1 MSDRSVILALLDGW
15 EGGAVVSTNDG
26 DPVGV
31 LEWSESVALAAMQV
45 SLMQSDIAATT
56 SDKSLVIKQAV
67 LDDAVARFCEV
78 AAEDRPDLLDWL
90 TPLVGEM
97 DCQEAAADAIA
108 AQGRRLPGHF
118 DSRERSLLL
127 LVDLILFDPW
137 PAKASWHPATRRT
150 ALEALADEFPH
161 LDRTDLDRMR
171 DEHKLLLRRLRR
183 KSVHWG
189 KVAVIGA
196 AGLAAGV
203 ATGGWAAPVIGAAI
217 GSAAGLTGAA
227 ATSAGLA
234 TLGGGAIAAG
244 GFGIAGGTALVT
256 GLGGIAGAGAAAA
269 GARWTPWTTGQVV
282 ADAMRLDLIAR
293 CVLIEAENRDEKQR
307 RVVQSL
313 QDRLEKVVADGE
325 RLLDRIRE
333 LSRENARLTAE
344 NKELR
349 DELRRQ
355 HADAKRAEGALEV
368 ILDRLPET
376 APL

>member
-1 MSDRSVILALLDGW
+1 MSASDG
-15 EGGAVVSTNDG
+15 E
-26 DPVGV
+26 PVGV

-45 SLMQSDIAATT
+45 ALMQSDIGAT
-56 SDKSLVIKQAV
+56 KSGKSVAVKQAV
-67 LDDAVARFCEV
+67 LDDAVARFRRV
-78 AAEDRPDLLDWL
+78 AAEDRPDRPDWL
-90 TPLVGEM
+90 TALLVNM
-97 DCQEAAADAIA
+97 DTPETGADVIA
-108 AQGRRLPGHF
+108 AHGRCLPRRFG
-118 DSRERSLLL
+118 SRERSLLV

-137 PAKASWHPATRRT
+137 PAKTSWHNATHRT
-150 ALEALADEFPH
+150 NLEALVDDFPH
-161 LDRTDLDRMR
+161 LDRADLDRMR
-171 DEHKLLLRRLRR
+171 DEHTLLLRRLRR

-189 KVAVIGA
+189 KVAFIGA

-203 ATGGWAAPVIGAAI
+203 ATGGWAAPAIGAAI

-244 GFGIAGGTALVT
+244 GFGIAGGTAVVT
-256 GLGGIAGAGAAAA
+256 GLGGIAGAGVAAA

-307 RVVQSL
+307 RVVLSL
-313 QDRLEKVVADGE
+313 QERLERVVADGE

-344 NKELR
+344 NKSLR
-349 DELRRQ
+349 EELRRQ
-355 HADAKRAEGALEV
+355 HADVKRAEGALEV

-376 APL
+376 AA

>member
-1 MSDRSVILALLDGW
+1 MSPS
-15 EGGAVVSTNDG
+15 DG
-26 DPVGV
+26 DAVGV
-31 LEWSESVALAAMQV
+31 LEWWESVALAAMQV
-45 SLMQSDIAATT
+45 SLMQSDIEAT
-56 SDKSLVIKQAV
+56 KSVKAGAVKEAV
-67 LDDAVARFCEV
+67 LGDAVTSFHRV
-78 AAEDRPDLLDWL
+78 VAEDRPDRPDWL
-90 TPLVGEM
+90 TPLLVDM
-97 DCQEAAADAIA
+97 DTQKDAAADRIA
-108 AQGRRLPGHF
+108 EHGRHLPRCFGL
-118 DSRERSLLL
+118 RERSLLV

-137 PAKASWHPATRRT
+137 PAKTSWHTATHRA
-150 ALEALADEFPH
+150 ALEALVDEFPY

-171 DEHKLLLRRLRR
+171 DEHALLLRRLRR

-256 GLGGIAGAGAAAA
+256 GIGGIAGAGAAAA

-293 CVLIEAENRDEKQR
+293 CVLIEAQNRDEKQR

-313 QDRLEKVVADGE
+313 QERLEKVVADGE

-349 DELRRQ
+349 EELRKQ
-355 HADAKRAEGALEV
+355 HADVKRAEGALEV
-368 ILDRLPET
+368 ILERLPEPV
-376 APL
+376 AQ

>member
-1 MSDRSVILALLDGW
+1 M
-15 EGGAVVSTNDG
+15 
-26 DPVGV
+26 
-31 LEWSESVALAAMQV
+31 
-45 SLMQSDIAATT
+45 
-56 SDKSLVIKQAV
+56 
-67 LDDAVARFCEV
+67 LDDAVAGFREV
-78 AAEDRPDLLDWL
+78 AAEDRPDRPDWL
-90 TPLVGEM
+90 TALLVNM
-97 DCQEAAADAIA
+97 DTPETAADVIA
-108 AQGRRLPGHF
+108 AHGRCLPRRFG
-118 DSRERSLLL
+118 SRERSLLV

-137 PAKASWHPATRRT
+137 PAKTSWHNATHRT
-150 ALEALADEFPH
+150 NLEALVDEFPHLH

-171 DEHKLLLRRLRR
+171 DEHTLLLRRLRR

-244 GFGIAGGTALVT
+244 GFGIAGGTAVVT

-307 RVVQSL
+307 RVVLSL
-313 QDRLEKVVADGE
+313 QERLEKVVADGE

-333 LSRENARLTAE
+333 LSRENACLTAE

-349 DELRRQ
+349 EELRRQ
-355 HADAKRAEGALEV
+355 HADAKRAEGALKV

-376 APL
+376 AAP

>member
-1 MSDRSVILALLDGW
+1 MSTS
-15 EGGAVVSTNDG
+15 DG

-45 SLMQSDIAATT
+45 SLMQSDLDATT
-56 SDKSLVIKQAV
+56 SGKSGAVKDAV
-67 LDDAVARFCEV
+67 LGDAVEGFRRV
-78 AAEDRPDLLDWL
+78 AAEGRPDRPEWL
-90 TPLVGEM
+90 TTLVGEM
-97 DCQEAAADAIA
+97 DTQETAAAADAIA
-108 AQGRRLPGHF
+108 DQGRRLPRLFG
-118 DSRERSLLL
+118 SRERSLLV
-127 LVDLILFDPW
+127 LVNLILFDPW
-137 PAKASWHPATRRT
+137 PAKASWHAATRRT
-150 ALEALADEFPH
+150 ALEALVDDFPH

-171 DEHKLLLRRLRR
+171 DEHTLLLRRLRR

-189 KVAVIGA
+189 KVAFIGA

-256 GLGGIAGAGAAAA
+256 GLGGIAGASVAAA

-313 QDRLEKVVADGE
+313 QERLEKVVADGE

-349 DELRRQ
+349 EELRRQ

-376 APL
+376 AAL

>member
-1 MSDRSVILALLDGW
+1 MSTSDV
-15 EGGAVVSTNDG
+15 

-45 SLMQSDIAATT
+45 SLMRSDIDATKPDMT
-56 SDKSLVIKQAV
+56 VAVKAAV
-67 LDDAVARFCEV
+67 LGDAVAGFRQV
-78 AAEDRPDLLDWL
+78 AAEDRSDRPDWL
-90 TPLVGEM
+90 TPLLVDIGTQM
-97 DCQEAAADAIA
+97 DAAADAIA
-108 AQGRRLPGHF
+108 AQGRRLPQCFG
-118 DSRERSLLL
+118 SRERSLLL

-137 PAKASWHPATRRT
+137 PAKTSWHTATHRA
-150 ALEALADEFPH
+150 ALEALADEFPN

-171 DEHKLLLRRLRR
+171 EEHKLLLRRLRR
-183 KSVHWG
+183 KGVHWG

-203 ATGGWAAPVIGAAI
+203 ATGGWAAPAIGAAI

-256 GLGGIAGAGAAAA
+256 GLGGIAGAGVAAA

-282 ADAMRLDLIAR
+282 AEAMRLDLIAR
-293 CVLIEAENRDEKQR
+293 CVLIEGENRDEKQR

-313 QDRLEKVVADGE
+313 QERLEKVVADGE
-325 RLLDRIRE
+325 RLLDRIRD
-333 LSRENARLTAE
+333 LSGENARLTVE

-349 DELRRQ
+349 EELRRQ

-376 APL
+376 AA

>member
-1 MSDRSVILALLDGW
+1 MSTSDV
-15 EGGAVVSTNDG
+15 

-56 SDKSLVIKQAV
+56 SDKSLVIKEAV
-67 LDDAVARFCEV
+67 LDEALTGFRKVAS
-78 AAEDRPDLLDWL
+78 EDRPDRPECL
-90 TPLVGEM
+90 TPLLVDM
-97 DCQEAAADAIA
+97 DTQEAAANAISG
-108 AQGRRLPGHF
+108 QGRRLPRMF
-118 DSRERSLLL
+118 DSQERSLLV

-137 PAKASWHPATRRT
+137 PAKAPWHAATRRT
-150 ALEALADEFPH
+150 ALEALVDEFPH
-161 LDRTDLDRMR
+161 VDRADLDRMR
-171 DEHKLLLRRLRR
+171 EEHKLLLRRLRR

-217 GSAAGLTGAA
+217 GGAAGLTGAA

-313 QDRLEKVVADGE
+313 QERLERVVADGE

-333 LSRENARLTAE
+333 LSRENARLTAA

-349 DELRRQ
+349 EELRRQ

-376 APL
+376 AAL

>member
-1 MSDRSVILALLDGW
+1 M
-15 EGGAVVSTNDG
+15 STNDG
-26 DPVGV
+26 DPVGTLV
-31 LEWSESVALAAMQV
+31 WSESVALAAMQV
-45 SLMQSDIAATT
+45 SLMRSDIGATK
-56 SDKSLVIKQAV
+56 SDKSVAIKEAV
-67 LDDAVARFCEV
+67 LGDAVTGFLEV
-78 AAEDRPDLLDWL
+78 VAEDRPDRPEWL
-90 TPLVGEM
+90 IALVGEM
-97 DCQEAAADAIA
+97 DSPEAAADRIA
-108 AQGRRLPGHF
+108 EQGRCLPQLFG
-118 DSRERSLLL
+118 SRERSLLV
-127 LVDLILFDPW
+127 LVDLVLFDPW
-137 PAKASWHPATRRT
+137 PAKASWHNATHRT
-150 ALEALADEFPH
+150 TLEALVDDFPH

-171 DEHKLLLRRLRR
+171 NEHTLLLRQLRR

-203 ATGGWAAPVIGAAI
+203 ATGGWAAPAIGAAI

-256 GLGGIAGAGAAAA
+256 GIGGIAGAGVAAA

-313 QDRLEKVVADGE
+313 QERLERVVADGE

-344 NKELR
+344 NKALR
-349 DELRRQ
+349 EELRRQ
-355 HADAKRAEGALEV
+355 HADAKRAEDALEV
-368 ILDRLPET
+368 ILERLPEP
-376 APL
+376 AQ

>member
-1 MSDRSVILALLDGW
+1 M
-15 EGGAVVSTNDG
+15 STNDG
-26 DPVGV
+26 DPVGTLV
-31 LEWSESVALAAMQV
+31 WSESVALAAMQV
-45 SLMQSDIAATT
+45 SLMRSDIGATK
-56 SDKSLVIKQAV
+56 SDKSVAVKEAV
-67 LDDAVARFCEV
+67 LGDAVMKFLEV
-78 AAEDRPDLLDWL
+78 VAEDRPDRPDWL
-90 TPLVGEM
+90 TALVVDIDAVE
-97 DCQEAAADAIA
+97 AADAIA
-108 AQGRRLPGHF
+108 EHGRCVPQLF

-127 LVDLILFDPW
+127 LVDLILYDPW
-137 PAKASWHPATRRT
+137 PAKTSWHTATHRT
-150 ALEALADEFPH
+150 NLEALVDEFPH
-161 LDRTDLDRMR
+161 LDRTDVDRMR

-203 ATGGWAAPVIGAAI
+203 ATGGWAAPAIGAAI

-256 GLGGIAGAGAAAA
+256 GIGGIAGAGAAAA
-269 GARWTPWTTGQVV
+269 GARWTSWTTGQVV

-313 QDRLEKVVADGE
+313 QERLERVVADGE

-349 DELRRQ
+349 EELRRQ

-368 ILDRLPET
+368 ILDRLPEP
-376 APL
+376 AA

>member
-1 MSDRSVILALLDGW
+1 MSM
-15 EGGAVVSTNDG
+15 NDV
-26 DPVGV
+26 DPIGT
-31 LEWSESVALAAMQV
+31 LEWPESLALAAMQV
-45 SLMQSDIAATT
+45 SLMQSDIDATT
-56 SDKSLVIKQAV
+56 SDKSLVIKEAV
-67 LDDAVARFCEV
+67 LDDAVAGFLEV
-78 AAEDRPDLLDWL
+78 AAEDRPDRPDWL
-90 TPLVGEM
+90 TPLVTDM
-97 DCQEAAADAIA
+97 DTQKSAADAIA
-108 AQGRRLPGHF
+108 TQGRRLPQLF
-118 DSRERSLLL
+118 DSRERSMLV

-137 PAKASWHPATRRT
+137 PAKASWQTVTRRT
-150 ALEALADEFPH
+150 ALEALVDEFPH
-161 LDRTDLDRMR
+161 LDRADLNRMR
-171 DEHKLLLRRLRR
+171 DENTLLLRRLRR

-203 ATGGWAAPVIGAAI
+203 ATGGWAAPMIGAAI

-244 GFGIAGGTALVT
+244 GFGVAGGTALVT

-307 RVVQSL
+307 RVVLSL
-313 QDRLEKVVADGE
+313 QERLERVVADGE

-349 DELRRQ
+349 EELRRQ
-355 HADAKRAEGALEV
+355 HADVKRAEGALEV
-368 ILDRLPET
+368 ILDRLPEPA
-376 APL
+376 AP

>member
-1 MSDRSVILALLDGW
+1 MSTR
-15 EGGAVVSTNDG
+15 DG
-26 DPVGV
+26 DPVGA

-45 SLMQSDIAATT
+45 SLMQSDLDATT
-56 SDKSLVIKQAV
+56 SDKSVAVKEAV
-67 LDDAVARFCEV
+67 LDEAVARFRRV
-78 AAEDRPDLLDWL
+78 AAEDRPDRPDWL
-90 TPLVGEM
+90 TPLVADM
-97 DCQEAAADAIA
+97 STQKDAAADAIA
-108 AQGRRLPGHF
+108 AQGRRLPRCF
-118 DSRERSLLL
+118 DSRERSLLV

-137 PAKASWHPATRRT
+137 AAKASWHAATRRT
-150 ALEALADEFPH
+150 ALEALVDDFPH

-171 DEHKLLLRRLRR
+171 DEHTLLLRRLRR

-203 ATGGWAAPVIGAAI
+203 ATGGWAAPAIGAAI

-256 GLGGIAGAGAAAA
+256 GLGGIAGAGVAAA

-293 CVLIEAENRDEKQR
+293 CVLIEAQNRDEKQR

-313 QDRLEKVVADGE
+313 QERLEKVVADGD

-349 DELRRQ
+349 EELRRQ

-368 ILDRLPET
+368 ILERLPEP
-376 APL
+376 AAL

>member
-1 MSDRSVILALLDGW
+1 MSPS
-15 EGGAVVSTNDG
+15 DG
-26 DPVGV
+26 DPIGT

-45 SLMQSDIAATT
+45 SLMRSDIAATK
-56 SDKSLVIKQAV
+56 SDKSVAVREAV
-67 LDDAVARFCEV
+67 LGDAVTDFRKV
-78 AAEDRPDLLDWL
+78 AAEDRPDRPDWL
-90 TPLVGEM
+90 TALVVDM
-97 DCQEAAADAIA
+97 DTQEAADAIA
-108 AQGRRLPGHF
+108 EHARRLPQLF
-118 DSRERSLLL
+118 DSRERSLLV
-127 LVDLILFDPW
+127 LVDLVLFDPW
-137 PAKASWHPATRRT
+137 LAKASWHTATHRT
-150 ALEALADEFPH
+150 TLEALVDDFPH

-171 DEHKLLLRRLRR
+171 EEHKLLLRRLRR

-203 ATGGWAAPVIGAAI
+203 ATGGWAAPAIGAAI

-256 GLGGIAGAGAAAA
+256 GIGGIAGAGAAAA
-269 GARWTPWTTGQVV
+269 GARWTSWTTGQVV

-293 CVLIEAENRDEKQR
+293 CVLIEAQNRDEKQR

-313 QDRLEKVVADGE
+313 QERLEKVVADGD
-325 RLLDRIRE
+325 RLLDRIRD

-349 DELRRQ
+349 EELRRQ

-368 ILDRLPET
+368 ILERLPEP
-376 APL
+376 AQ

>member
-1 MSDRSVILALLDGW
+1 MSTS
-15 EGGAVVSTNDG
+15 DG
-26 DPVGV
+26 DPVGA

-45 SLMQSDIAATT
+45 SLMQSDLDAT
-56 SDKSLVIKQAV
+56 KSGKSVAVKEAV
-67 LDDAVARFCEV
+67 LDEAVADFRRV
-78 AAEDRPDLLDWL
+78 AAEDRPDRSDWL
-90 TPLVGEM
+90 TPLLVDM
-97 DCQEAAADAIA
+97 DTQMFAADAIA
-108 AQGRRLPGHF
+108 AHSRRLPRCFG
-118 DSRERSLLL
+118 SRERSLLV

-137 PAKASWHPATRRT
+137 PAKASWHAATRRT
-150 ALEALADEFPH
+150 ALEALVDEFPQI
-161 LDRTDLDRMR
+161 DRPDLDRMW
-171 DEHKLLLRRLRR
+171 DEHTLLLRRLRR

-203 ATGGWAAPVIGAAI
+203 VTGGWAAPVIGAAI

-256 GLGGIAGAGAAAA
+256 GIGGIAGAGVAAA

-313 QDRLEKVVADGE
+313 QERLEKVVADGE

-349 DELRRQ
+349 EELRRQ

-368 ILDRLPET
+368 ILERLPET
-376 APL
+376 AAL